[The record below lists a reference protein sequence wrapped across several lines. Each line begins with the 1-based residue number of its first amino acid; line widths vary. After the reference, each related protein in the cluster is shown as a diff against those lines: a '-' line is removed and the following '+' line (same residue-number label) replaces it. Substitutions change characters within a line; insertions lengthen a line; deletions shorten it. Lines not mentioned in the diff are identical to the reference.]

1 MSASATAQIDNGTD
15 ARTRDAQLSGLSL
28 SRRGAARVPE
38 LDGDAIGAVLGAIVE
53 TYDDPEAAARAA
65 AAWTVLSR
73 AHRDACHQADTEW
86 RALLERH
93 FPEWK
98 RLASENVNPRL
109 TFYWLC
115 ATLRKYREGSLTL
128 RTACNQ
134 HKRVKAFVLAALRRN
149 GNGLCDLDND
159 AMRADRDVILAAGE
173 GRYVLHRRDI
183 MERFCDDREV
193 VLGIVTWY
201 GLALEWAARRLRD
214 DREVVLA
221 AVRQNGYAHMYASPR
236 LFSDWEIVEEARLA
250 SERSRRRRAEWLN
263 PPLLMW

>member
-1 MSASATAQIDNGTD
+1 MSTVSTRATAQ
-15 ARTRDAQLSGLSL
+15 ARTHDPAVSTRAS
-28 SRRGAARVPE
+28 ARVPE
-38 LDGDAIGAVLGAIVE
+38 LDGDAIGAVFGAIAE
-53 TYDDPEAAARAA
+53 AHDDPEAAARAVA
-65 AAWTVLSR
+65 TWTVLSR
-73 AHRDACHQADTEW
+73 AHRDACHQAETEW

-93 FPEWK
+93 FPE
-98 RLASENVNPRL
+98 RVRFVSENTNPRL

-115 ATLRKYREGSLTL
+115 ETVRAYREGRLTL
-128 RTACNQ
+128 RTACDT

-159 AMRADRDVILAAGE
+159 AMRADRDVILAATH

-183 MERFCDDREV
+183 MERFRDDREV

-201 GLALEWAARRLRD
+201 GIALQWASKRLRD

-236 LFSDWEIVEEARLA
+236 LFADWNIVEEAQIA
-250 SERSRRRRAEWLN
+250 GERSRRRRAEWLN
-263 PPLLMW
+263 QTPPL